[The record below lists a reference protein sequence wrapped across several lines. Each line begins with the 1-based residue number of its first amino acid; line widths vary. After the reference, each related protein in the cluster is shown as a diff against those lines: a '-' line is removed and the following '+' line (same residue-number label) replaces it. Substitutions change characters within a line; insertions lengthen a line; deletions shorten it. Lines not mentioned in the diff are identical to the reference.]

1 VIAGTALA
9 VAGCGGGTTPSDPY
23 ELIVQSTKTG
33 WSPVQVNVGMTA
45 TASGDSVT
53 FDPADLA
60 IVIDT
65 AAGKGAF
72 HLSLPVAG
80 LRIPASALAELGV
93 TGDSID
99 LDIVEDGQALYAK
112 SPLFRPMIQMLMGRA
127 GNVPAGDLAGWLKLG
142 TNAELVAFAAMA
154 GGAVPAPSASAP
166 ADNAASLKS
175 YLDGAGVTLTLAGT
189 EKHGGVD
196 AQHVKVAIDSA
207 KLAANPNVRMGA
219 RAGAGGADIDAMMKE
234 LSLSGDLWIDGGSKH
249 IVEIDVHISQTS
261 GGSATAEMAV
271 TAHDPDGSV
280 SLDAPSSSVD
290 VPLQPLVS
298 RVLEMMSG
306 TISS

>member
-1 VIAGTALA
+1 
-9 VAGCGGGTTPSDPY
+9 
-23 ELIVQSTKTG
+23 
-33 WSPVQVNVGMTA
+33 MTA
-45 TASGDSVT
+45 TAGGETVT
-53 FDPADLA
+53 LDPADLA
-60 IVIDT
+60 IVIDA

-72 HLSLPVAG
+72 HMSLPVAG

-112 SPLFRPMIQMLMGRA
+112 SPLFRPMIRMLMGRA
-127 GNVPAGDLAGWLKLG
+127 GDLPAGDLGGWLKLG
-142 TNAELVAFAAMA
+142 TNAELLAFAAMA

-166 ADNAASLKS
+166 AENAASLKS

-207 KLAANPNVRMGA
+207 KLAANPNFRMGA
-219 RAGAGGADIDAMMKE
+219 RAGAGGADIDAMMKQ
-234 LSLSGDLWIDGGSKH
+234 LSLSGDLWIDGSAKRVLEMDFH
-249 IVEIDVHISQTS
+249 IAQAS
-261 GGSATAEMAV
+261 GGSETADMAI
-271 TAHDPDGSV
+271 TAHDPDGTV
-280 SLDAPSSSVD
+280 SLDAPSSSVHLS
-290 VPLQPLVS
+290 LQTLFS